1 MENHTTDQQPIP
13 QNSAPHNELEAIKNE
28 VSAKMAEAKNK
39 NLPWSN
45 IVVTVVLGALTLMS
59 VGQTVESFYIFNK
72 LKSGNIGPSTGA
84 PTASSPQNAP
94 DMVGG
99 C

>member
-1 MENHTTDQQPIP
+1 MHDHTTNQQPMP
-13 QNSAPHNELEAIKNE
+13 ENNTPHNELEAIKNE
-28 VSAKMAEAKNK
+28 VTAKMAETKDK
-39 NLPWSN
+39 NLPWGN
-45 IVVTVVLGALTLMS
+45 ITVTVILAALTLMS
-59 VGQTVESFYIFNK
+59 VGQTVESVYIFNK

-84 PTASSPQNAP
+84 PQANSPQNAP